1 MERPVTHE
9 THAAVTDIFHPF
21 RTAAGNSWMP
31 AGAPEI
37 FRHRIR
43 NQASKD
49 TRPD

>member
-9 THAAVTDIFHPF
+9 THAAVNRYLPSF